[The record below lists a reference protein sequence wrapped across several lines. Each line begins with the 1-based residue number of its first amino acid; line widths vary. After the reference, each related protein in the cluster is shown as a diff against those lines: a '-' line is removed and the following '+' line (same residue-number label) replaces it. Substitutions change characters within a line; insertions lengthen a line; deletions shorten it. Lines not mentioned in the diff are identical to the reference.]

1 MTLCALLVRSRCY
14 DGFHVLCNFGVL
26 RLPANDIT
34 LDREQLRKDDQHVL
48 EHHQFHVSVFNFLS
62 LSPSLFFF
70 FFIPR
75 DKAHSTFPP
84 RDFSK
89 FSTRRGDEI
98 HFCPFCPSRV
108 SCKYAYTRVGTRAK
122 RVSKRCSPGRN
133 RFLAASWL
141 LSNDPSASGG
151 AFIAARSRYRVC
163 QNYRGPSLHGCARFN
178 TYVTRNGPTNSR
190 SSRGSFRRRP
200 NRRR

>member
-1 MTLCALLVRSRCY
+1 MTRCALLVRPRCY

-48 EHHQFHVSVFNFLS
+48 EHHQFHVSVSNFLS
-62 LSPSLFFF
+62 LFFLFFSF
-70 FFIPR
+70 FLYTRKNSLRSILPS
-75 DKAHSTFPP
+75 HVTFPNFL
-84 RDFSK
+84 DETE
-89 FSTRRGDEI
+89 TRLISAR
-98 HFCPFCPSRV
+98 RV

-122 RVSKRCSPGRN
+122 RVSKRCSPGN

-141 LSNDPSASGG
+141 LSNDPPLPAELLSRRGRDIVSAKITG
-151 AFIAARSRYRVC
+151 ARL
-163 QNYRGPSLHGCARFN
+163 SLHGCARFN
-178 TYVTRNGPTNSR
+178 TLAKWTE
-190 SSRGSFRRRP
+190 SRGSFRRRP

>member
-1 MTLCALLVRSRCY
+1 MTLCALLVRPRCY

-70 FFIPR
+70 FFYSTRQSSFP
-75 DKAHSTFPP
+75 HVTFPNSR
-84 RDFSK
+84 RDAE
-89 FSTRRGDEI
+89 TRFI
-98 HFCPFCPSRV
+98 FCPFCPSRV

-163 QNYRGPSLHGCARFN
+163 QNYRGHISPRLC
-178 TYVTRNGPTNSR
+178 TV
-190 SSRGSFRRRP
+190 
-200 NRRR
+200 